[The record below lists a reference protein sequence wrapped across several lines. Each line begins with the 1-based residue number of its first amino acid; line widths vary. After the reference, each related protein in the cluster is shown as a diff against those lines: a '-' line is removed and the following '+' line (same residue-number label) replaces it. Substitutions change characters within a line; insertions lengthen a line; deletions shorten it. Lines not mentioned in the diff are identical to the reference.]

1 MRVVAGPHTRRRHKK
16 ILKLAKG
23 FTSRR
28 KNCIRFATE
37 QVMRKLKHAYKHRK
51 NRKGE
56 YRGLWIVRINA
67 AVRQVD
73 ADFSYSRFMDG
84 LKKAQ
89 VQLDRKSLAELAIG
103 NSAEFAKLVALSKQH
118 LGPAKSA

>member
-51 NRKGE
+51 NRKADF
-56 YRGLWIVRINA
+56 RALWIIRINA
-67 AVRQVD
+67 AVRLVD
-73 ADFSYSRFMDG
+73 ADFSYSRLING
-84 LKKAQ
+84 LKKAS
-89 VQLDRKSLAELAIG
+89 VNLNRKVLAELAVS
-103 NSAEFAKLVALSKQH
+103 NATEFARLVDLAKKQ
-118 LGPAKSA
+118 G